1 MQWAVS
7 QAVPFRRMHVRGD
20 IVLHQNGG
28 WASGGWMCDTLV
40 DGNVGAGPQQQ
51 WISRNSEWGS
61 WTGSNWNM
69 VFIGVPHPPVG
80 EWPDAALYQSGPD
93 AHRARKAIP

>member
-7 QAVPFRRMHVRGD
+7 QAVPFRRMHVRGN

-28 WASGGWMCDTLV
+28 WDSGGWVSDTLV

-51 WISRNSEWGS
+51 WISRNSEWDN
-61 WTGSNWNM
+61 WTGANWNM
-69 VFIGVPHPPVG
+69 VFVGVPRRNSR
-80 EWPDAALYQSGPD
+80 SG
-93 AHRARKAIP
+93 RKLISCENTVRP